1 MNPVRTLQAPPQLQ
15 TTSKPYGSTS
25 LLPLLEHYVVQEPT
39 LPSGHQK
46 MVSSLQQGKASE
58 GNQLKSMQA
67 QTTMVAMRWLHV
79 FLIFLFHVLLGLC
92 QINVADLF
100 HLLNSF
106 PHLSPM
112 QLIDLFCSFQINLI
126 RSMGTIS
133 CVNLS
138 SLRCRPAVRRIISD
152 DKCDTNLSGKGTHIL
167 LQPILKTSCSK
178 IQE

>member
-1 MNPVRTLQAPPQLQ
+1 M
-15 TTSKPYGSTS
+15 
-25 LLPLLEHYVVQEPT
+25 VQEPT
-39 LPSGHQK
+39 LPSGRQK

-67 QTTMVAMRWLHV
+67 KTTTVAMRSLHV
-79 FLIFLFHVLLGLC
+79 FLIFLFHVLLGFC

-138 SLRCRPAVRRIISD
+138 SLRCRPALRRIISD
-152 DKCDTNLSGKGTHIL
+152 YKCDTNLSGKGTHIL

-178 IQE
+178 IQERT